1 LVPRYRYS
9 TEVTVCQ
16 SSGKRFSVQTTDVS
30 LHGMGLLMRRDVVVA
45 LAQGGSVLT
54 PGDRFD
60 VVLSPN
66 VSEADGLIGPTVPGR
81 VRHVR
86 RLSQH
91 EYHVGLLFE
100 DIDTA
105 QLSALQAMVDQAQAH
120 RTR

>member
-1 LVPRYRYS
+1 
-9 TEVTVCQ
+9 
-16 SSGKRFSVQTTDVS
+16 VQTTDVS
-30 LHGMGLLMRRDVVVA
+30 LNGMGMLMRRDVVVA

-60 VVLSPN
+60 VVLSPD
-66 VSEADGLIGPTVPGR
+66 VSQADGLIGPTVPGR

-91 EYHVGLLFE
+91 EYQVGVLFE
-100 DIDTA
+100 EVDTA
-105 QLSALQAMVDQAQAH
+105 QQAALQAMVDLAQAD

>member
-1 LVPRYRYS
+1 MVPRYRHIMD
-9 TEVTVCQ
+9 VTVSHMGGQ
-16 SSGKRFSVQTTDVS
+16 RFSAQTTDVS
-30 LHGMGLLMRRDVVVA
+30 LAGMGMRMARDVVIA

-66 VSEADGLIGPTVPGR
+66 IASADGVIGPMLQGR

-91 EYHVGLLFE
+91 EYQVGVLFE
-100 DIDTA
+100 DTDAA
-105 QLSALQAMVDQAQAH
+105 QQAALQGVVDKALEH
-120 RTR
+120 RSR